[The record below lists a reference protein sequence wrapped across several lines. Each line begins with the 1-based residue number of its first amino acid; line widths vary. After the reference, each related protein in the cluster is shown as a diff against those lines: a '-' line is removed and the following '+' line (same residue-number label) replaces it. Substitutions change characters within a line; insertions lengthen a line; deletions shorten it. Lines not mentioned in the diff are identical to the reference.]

1 MRLINCYC
9 KGFWQF
15 VVMRSFR
22 SKNSFLSAL
31 TISATLGGCFAAT
44 AQTSLAPSSTQLKKL
59 SLEELM
65 NIEVSLVSKSPQ
77 KLSEVPSAIQVI
89 TDEDIRRSG
98 ATQLTEALRLASNL
112 MVAQTNSHDWAIT
125 SRGFNGAP
133 LANYRLANKLLVMI
147 NGRSIYSPL
156 FGGVF
161 WDAQSVFLE
170 DIDRIEVVSGPG
182 GTLWGANAVNGV
194 INVITKKASD
204 TQGLFVSAAA
214 GTFLKDVASL
224 RYGGKITK
232 GLSFRAYARRKDYKD
247 TKLSNGTGAN
257 DDWGI
262 TQGGFRMDYDP
273 SEKNSFSLSGDGYDG
288 REDSPTSADIDGQNV
303 LASWEHKFSRSSKLS
318 ARFYFDKTSRNVRSA
333 PFRDE
338 LKTYDFDMQHSFELS
353 AGHKILWGV
362 NYRMVNDNTVGSS
375 TLSFSPANRKLDLV
389 TGFIQDQVT
398 IIPRSLEF
406 TFGTKISHNDYSK
419 FDYQPSVR
427 LAWSPTKKQTIWSA
441 VSGAV
446 RTPSRFDTDEITTF
460 LMTPGHEFESE
471 KLTAFE
477 LGYRLQPSEKASL
490 SAAIFFNKYRQ
501 LRSIDV
507 NTASTTPRFIFANN
521 QRSESHGFE
530 LSGNLW
536 ISEQWRLRAG
546 YTYFNKSIWK
556 TKSSVIPS
564 SDDFEAIDPNNQ
576 FMLQS
581 IIDIIPGLET
591 DFLMRYVSALPQ
603 TSLTAAVPDY
613 FTLDL
618 HVAKRFKWLE
628 ATIVGQNLLNKYH
641 REFASQ
647 QIPRGIYGKLT
658 FRF

>member
-9 KGFWQF
+9 NGFWQF
-15 VVMRSFR
+15 VVMRLFR
-22 SKNSFLSAL
+22 SKGFLFAV
-31 TISATLGGCFAAT
+31 TISATLASSFAVS
-44 AQTSLAPSSTQLKKL
+44 AQTVLSPSSKQLKKL

-65 NIEVSLVSKSPQ
+65 NIEVSLVSKTPQ
-77 KLSEVPSAIQVI
+77 KLSDVPSAIQVI
-89 TDEDIRRSG
+89 TGEDIRRSG

-133 LANYRLANKLLVMI
+133 LANYGIANKLLVMI
-147 NGRSIYSPL
+147 DGRSIYSPL

-161 WDAQSVFLE
+161 WDAQSVLLE

-194 INVITKKASD
+194 INVVTKKAVE

-214 GTFLKDVASL
+214 GTFTKDVAGL
-224 RYGGKITK
+224 RYGAKIAN
-232 GLSFRAYARRKDYKD
+232 GLSFRAYARRKDYRD
-247 TKLSNGTGAN
+247 TKLSDGTNAN
-257 DDWGI
+257 DDWGV

-273 SEKNSFSLSGDGYDG
+273 SEKNSFSFSGDFYGG
-288 REDSPTSADIDGQNV
+288 SEDKTVSTNIDGQNV
-303 LASWEHKFSRSSKLS
+303 QANWEHKFSATSKLS
-318 ARFYFDKTSRNVRSA
+318 ARLYFDRTWRNLRSEA
-333 PFRDE
+333 FRDD
-338 LKTYDFDMQHSFELS
+338 LKTYDFDMQHGFELS

-362 NYRMVNDNTVGSS
+362 GYRLVNDNTIGST
-375 TLSFSPANRKLDLV
+375 TLSFSPASRKLDRV
-389 TGFIQDQVT
+389 TGFVQDQIT

-406 TFGTKISHNDYSK
+406 TIGTKISHNDYSK
-419 FDYQPSVR
+419 VDYQPSVR
-427 LAWSPTKKQTIWSA
+427 LALSPTKKQTIWSA

-460 LMTPGHEFESE
+460 VMTPGHEFESE

-477 LGYRLQPSEKASL
+477 LGYRLSPSEKLSL
-490 SAAIFFNKYRQ
+490 SAAVFFNKYRQ

-507 NTASTTPRFIFANN
+507 NTASTTQQFRFANN

-536 ISEQWRLRAG
+536 VNEQWRLRGG

-556 TKSSVIPS
+556 TKSGVIAS

-581 IIDIIPGLET
+581 IVDIIPGLET
-591 DFLMRYVSALPQ
+591 DVFMRYVSALPQ
-603 TSLTAAVPDY
+603 TAFTAAVPAY
-613 FTLDL
+613 FTIDL
-618 HVAKRFKWLE
+618 HLAKRFKWLE
-628 ATIVGQNLLNKYH
+628 VTIVGQNLLMKYH

-647 QIPRGIYGKLT
+647 QIPRGVYGRLT
-658 FRF
+658 LRL